1 MTHTA
6 LARKYRPARFADLV
20 SQEHVSTGLAGAVAR
35 NRVAHAYLLAG
46 PRGTGKTTAAR
57 ILAMALNCERRAKS
71 SSGEPCGECES
82 CRRVWSGA
90 ANLDVV
96 EIDAA
101 SNRGVDDARDLRERA
116 MYAASGPDRFK
127 VYIIDE
133 AHMLTR
139 EAWNALL
146 KILEEPPPQVVFV
159 FATTEPQKIANTTSA
174 VLSRLQRFDFHNIG
188 PKAIADR
195 LRQVAD
201 AEQISV
207 EDDALSLIATVA
219 RGGMRDAL
227 SILDQVVVFGE
238 GSLTAA
244 RVREALGLIDEET
257 YGEVLTMVAERRAA
271 DVFPFVAGLVEQGAD
286 LVEFV
291 SGVGETLRAL
301 MLERL
306 GGSAE
311 GLTETL
317 RDVLAQVRK
326 EFTEGDVLRM
336 LRLLEESE
344 ESIRRSANVRLHVE
358 TLLLH
363 WTLLDR
369 TVEIAQVLAA
379 LGAGE
384 GSLAP
389 SSPLQPRTQ
398 GTTATR
404 SRASDSGA
412 RRSVQPAPVAT
423 EPPGRAQSAAK
434 VPATLEELRA
444 RWDEV
449 VDTLG
454 AKNPLV
460 RESLAE
466 TVPSRLSDDEL
477 TLHLSGGDVQEEG
490 LKRHR
495 ALIEDAVSQSMGRP
509 LRVVFHLPRVAEE
522 GDGGGGDEPR
532 RQTQQRDR
540 EARLENY
547 RAADPTLDRMA
558 ETLDLEL
565 IE

>member
-1 MTHTA
+1 M
-6 LARKYRPARFADLV
+6 
-20 SQEHVSTGLAGAVAR
+20 
-35 NRVAHAYLLAG
+35 
-46 PRGTGKTTAAR
+46 
-57 ILAMALNCERRAKS
+57 
-71 SSGEPCGECES
+71 
-82 CRRVWSGA
+82 
-90 ANLDVV
+90 V

-139 EAWNALL
+139 EAWNTLL

-174 VLSRLQRFDFHNIG
+174 VLSRLQRFDFRNIG
-188 PKAIADR
+188 PKAIAGR

-227 SILDQVVVFGE
+227 SMLDQVVVFGD

-257 YGEVLTMVAERRAA
+257 YGEVLTMVAERRSA
-271 DVFPFVAGLVEQGAD
+271 DVFPFVARLVEQGAD

-317 RDVLAQVRK
+317 RDVLARLRK
-326 EFTEGDVLRM
+326 DFTEGDVLRM

-344 ESIRRSANVRLHVE
+344 ESIRRSPNVRLHVE

-369 TVEIAQVLAA
+369 TVEIADVLAA

-384 GSLAP
+384 RSAAP
-389 SSPLQPRTQ
+389 GRPPPQPSPA
-398 GTTATR
+398 GR
-404 SRASDSGA
+404 SRASGTTAARSRTSDSAA

-423 EPPGRAQSAAK
+423 EQPGRVQSAAK
-434 VPATLEELRA
+434 VPSTLEELQA
-444 RWDEV
+444 RWGEV
-449 VDTLG
+449 VDALG
-454 AKNPLV
+454 EKNPLV

-477 TLHLSGGDVQEEG
+477 TLDLSGGDVQEEG

-495 ALIEDAVSQSMGRP
+495 AVIEDVVSQSMGRP
-509 LRVVFHLPRVAEE
+509 LRVVFNLPSLAEE
-522 GDGGGGDEPR
+522 EGEGGRDEPR
-532 RQTQQRDR
+532 RQTQEDDRD
-540 EARLENY
+540 ARLGNY

-558 ETLDLEL
+558 EALDLEL
-565 IE
+565 TE